1 MRSTDRAARRPA
13 SIAAAFIAALVIF
26 LAGIGVGRIW
36 RGTSS
41 GTVPPSSSASPSLSS
56 TSGVATSSG
65 AASSTTVTPTTARP
79 GGELARGIPAP
90 FDARTKFPDLAS
102 PNPTITVRAGAT
114 APGSGSASSPFPTI
128 SAALAAAT
136 AGDVVMVEAGTYPE
150 LVRSVRDGTVTQ
162 PIRIVGRAGA
172 VIQGMA
178 ADEDRLVEFNH
189 SYLTLEGFRLTG
201 ADKLLWLQKT
211 SGVRIL
217 GNTFDGA
224 GGECIRL
231 KFFATDNEVARN
243 TIRNCGSVNFTYPN
257 GSGKNGEGVY
267 IGTAPEQRAEK
278 NPTDEVD
285 ASDRNWVHGND
296 IQTRAECVDIKEGAS
311 ANLVESNRCTGQLD
325 PNGSA
330 FDSRG
335 NGNFF
340 VANVATNVVGAG
352 VRLGGDTPRDG
363 ADNVVI
369 GNELRS
375 TGGYAVK
382 LENPSQRAVCGN
394 TIGDNAAGS
403 ATRNDGTPI
412 YRPEAP
418 C

>member
-1 MRSTDRAARRPA
+1 MRSPDRAAKGPA
-13 SIAAAFIAALVIF
+13 SIVAALIAVLVIF
-26 LAGIGVGRIW
+26 LAGIAVGRVG

-41 GTVPPSSSASPSLSS
+41 RTVPPSSSAAPSGAS
-56 TSGVATSSG
+56 TSVVPTSG
-65 AASSTTVTPTTARP
+65 TLASSANVSPTTAHTGGDLAP
-79 GGELARGIPAP
+79 GVPAP
-90 FDARTKFPDLAS
+90 FDARKQFPDLTS
-102 PNPTITVRAGAT
+102 PTATITVEAGA
-114 APGSGSASSPFPTI
+114 AAGGSGSGSSPFPTI
-128 SAALAAAT
+128 NAALAAAK
-136 AGDVVMVEAGTYPE
+136 AGDVVMVEAGAYSE
-150 LVRSVRDGTVTQ
+150 LVRSVRDGTTTQ
-162 PIRIVGRAGA
+162 PIRIVGRPGA
-172 VIQGMA
+172 VIQGLSP
-178 ADEDRLVEFNH
+178 DDDRLVEFNH

-211 SGVRIL
+211 KGVRII

-243 TIRNCGSVNFTYPN
+243 TIRNCGAVNFTYPN

-278 NPTDEVD
+278 NPTAEVD

-311 ANLVESNRCTGQLD
+311 GNLVESNRCTGQLD

-335 NGNFF
+335 NGNYF
-340 VANVATNVVGAG
+340 VANVAINVVGAG